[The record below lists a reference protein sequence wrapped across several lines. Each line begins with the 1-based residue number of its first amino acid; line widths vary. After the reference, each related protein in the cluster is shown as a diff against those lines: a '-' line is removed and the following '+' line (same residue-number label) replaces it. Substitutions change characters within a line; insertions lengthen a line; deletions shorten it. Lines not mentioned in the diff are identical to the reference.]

1 MQNIFIIEAVSTGR
15 FYAKEIAWRGYH
27 PVVIYP
33 YLENITDVYKQYRVG
48 GSDYARKFTDD
59 IIFMD
64 SDSSEAYQA
73 LLDKFQPVAV
83 VAGSELGVIAADYLA
98 RKAGLPGNDPATAE
112 CRRNKFAM
120 VEALQKAGVPA
131 IRSAKLNSVDECL
144 QLAAEWNTWPVVI
157 KPLSG
162 AGTKGV
168 HFCSSMDELRAKA
181 EEVFKDSDLF
191 GYGNA
196 QILMQEFAKGT
207 EFIVNTVSCGGRH
220 AITDVWRYR
229 KIAVGDKG
237 NAYDYAKLVTQPDA
251 DERAVMDYALQV
263 LDALGFE
270 YGPSHTEIMLTERG
284 PLLIETGARPMG
296 AVHDTEA
303 LQEALGHFI
312 IDVSLDTYIDPAAAE
327 AFAAKPYSPA
337 KTIMTKVF
345 ISQECAEL
353 KEIPLFTLLKYLPTV
368 RKGDFDYVKSTM
380 RVEVTVDLA
389 TTPGELQLCGS
400 EEQVMHDYTVLRAF
414 EQQAF
419 DLIFAKKVHYF
430 TVPQVTVSLADGGEW
445 LELAL
450 SKRSDGTIRWTDLI
464 DDLGSFAGSTDVQV
478 KFTGVVPE
486 LALGLELLMQALYFE
501 NSGGVWKKVKI

>member
-33 YLENITDVYKQYRVG
+33 YLENITDVYKQYRIG

-144 QLAAEWNTWPVVI
+144 RLAAEWNTWPVVI

-237 NAYDYAKLVTQPDA
+237 NAYDYAKLVTQSDA

-263 LDALGFE
+263 LDALDADG
-270 YGPSHTEIMLTERG
+270 T
-284 PLLIETGARPMG
+284 RP
-296 AVHDTEA
+296 
-303 LQEALGHFI
+303 
-312 IDVSLDTYIDPAAAE
+312 
-327 AFAAKPYSPA
+327 
-337 KTIMTKVF
+337 
-345 ISQECAEL
+345 
-353 KEIPLFTLLKYLPTV
+353 
-368 RKGDFDYVKSTM
+368 
-380 RVEVTVDLA
+380 
-389 TTPGELQLCGS
+389 
-400 EEQVMHDYTVLRAF
+400 
-414 EQQAF
+414 AF
-419 DLIFAKKVHYF
+419 D
-430 TVPQVTVSLADGGEW
+430 
-445 LELAL
+445 
-450 SKRSDGTIRWTDLI
+450 
-464 DDLGSFAGSTDVQV
+464 
-478 KFTGVVPE
+478 
-486 LALGLELLMQALYFE
+486 
-501 NSGGVWKKVKI
+501 